1 MQWLHSLTTTANSR
15 VNPCNSIY
23 QNNKTQLFTLS
34 TISNKQKALLRVQIL
49 SFKDISMIQATSDLC
64 IVKREKIFE
73 YIYGDNNN
81 KFTQIYLEFEIKGK
95 RTFVPDTRRQSKKK
109 IMLSQQTTLTE

>member
-1 MQWLHSLTTTANSR
+1 M
-15 VNPCNSIY
+15 V
-23 QNNKTQLFTLS
+23 
-34 TISNKQKALLRVQIL
+34 
-49 SFKDISMIQATSDLC
+49 QATSDLH

-73 YIYGDNNN
+73 YIYGDNN

-95 RTFVPDTRRQSKKK
+95 RTFVPDTSRQSKQK